1 MQVLKHS
8 NTILARRSAPPGV
21 VRLILVLFDW
31 GVRTYLL
38 IAFDFG
44 IKRQIPIP
52 ILVA

>member
-1 MQVLKHS
+1 MNASAKALQHFS
-8 NTILARRSAPPGV
+8 SRSAPPGV
-21 VRLILVLFDW
+21 VLLILVLFDW

-44 IKRQIPIP
+44 IKRRIPIP